1 MGSTSFHRP
10 RFPEQNHSTS
20 KSVGRITSTTR
31 RRPFRCFHST
41 LYGSTKL
48 LLSSHTHPT
57 RFNGFRCSCATSC
70 FDPACLLTIP
80 RLSNNWLT
88 DNLPSGL
95 ADRTFAKW
103 LKDLPVSDA
112 QRNVLISNIATADT
126 CWSNQPADA
135 VETVQK
141 VAVMK
146 GIPVCQ
152 LQKNVN
158 ATNLIKLAPLLRKK
172 LKHKVFQS
180 YLHLTHGM
188 ILALYILTPF
198 MSSTISLLFKGSA
211 SRKPA

>member
-1 MGSTSFHRP
+1 
-10 RFPEQNHSTS
+10 
-20 KSVGRITSTTR
+20 
-31 RRPFRCFHST
+31 
-41 LYGSTKL
+41 
-48 LLSSHTHPT
+48 
-57 RFNGFRCSCATSC
+57 
-70 FDPACLLTIP
+70 
-80 RLSNNWLT
+80 
-88 DNLPSGL
+88 
-95 ADRTFAKW
+95 
-103 LKDLPVSDA
+103 
-112 QRNVLISNIATADT
+112 
-126 CWSNQPADA
+126 
-135 VETVQK
+135 
-141 VAVMK
+141 VMK

>member
-126 CWSNQPADA
+126 CWSNQHADA

-180 YLHLTHGM
+180 YLHLTHAM